1 MLFVRRNQTDVKRK
15 YFFEQLNEYQGLNN
29 MNRPQPVERM
39 VEIIKKLPGVGPKMA
54 ERLSYHI
61 LKMSRVEVDR
71 LIDSIQNARQT
82 MKCCSI
88 CCNLSEHDPCLICSD
103 TTREQSIIC
112 VVETPQD
119 LIAVSK
125 VKDYKGLYFVL
136 GGALSPLD
144 AVGPDDIRTDKLI
157 KRLKSDNISEVIIA
171 TDTDSKGEITAVYLA
186 DIIKTLGIKVTRLGY
201 GLPVGG
207 DIEYADEVTISRAIA
222 GRKEM

>member
-1 MLFVRRNQTDVKRK
+1 
-15 YFFEQLNEYQGLNN
+15 
-29 MNRPQPVERM
+29 MNIPQPVERM
-39 VEIIKKLPGVGPKMA
+39 IDIIKKLPGVGPKMA

-61 LKMSRVEVDR
+61 LKMHDSEVNR
-71 LIDSIQNARQT
+71 LIDSIVKARE
-82 MKCCSI
+82 KIKNCSI
-88 CCNLSEHDPCLICSD
+88 CCNLSEYDPCPICSD
-103 TTREQSIIC
+103 SSREHDVIC

-125 VKDYKGLYFVL
+125 AKDYKGLYFVL

-144 AVGPDDIRTDKLI
+144 AVGPGDIRVEKLI
-157 KRLKSDNISEVIIA
+157 KRLKNDTISEVIIA

-186 DIIKTLGIKVTRLGY
+186 ELIKKLGIKVTRLGY

-207 DIEYADEVTISRAIA
+207 DIEYADDVTISRAIA

>member
-1 MLFVRRNQTDVKRK
+1 
-15 YFFEQLNEYQGLNN
+15 
-29 MNRPQPVERM
+29 M
-39 VEIIKKLPGVGPKMA
+39 VEIIKRLPGVGPKMA

-61 LKMSRVEVDR
+61 LKMTSAEVDR
-71 LIDSIQNARQT
+71 LVDSIQKARQT
-82 MKCCSI
+82 MCYCDI
-88 CCNLSEHDPCLICSD
+88 CFNLSETNPCPVCSD
-103 TTREQSIIC
+103 KSRDKDVIC

-119 LIAVSK
+119 LIAISK

-144 AVGPDDIRTDKLI
+144 AIGPDDIKISQLL
-157 KRLKSDNISEVIIA
+157 KRLKSSSIKEVILA
-171 TDTDSKGEITAVYLA
+171 TDTDSKGEMTAVYISQ
-186 DIIKTLGIKVTRLGY
+186 IIKPLRIKITRLGY

>member
-1 MLFVRRNQTDVKRK
+1 
-15 YFFEQLNEYQGLNN
+15 
-29 MNRPQPVERM
+29 MNRPRPVEKM
-39 VEIIKKLPGVGPKMA
+39 VGIIKKLPGVGHKMA

-61 LKMSRVEVDR
+61 LKMPQVEVDR
-71 LIDSIQNARQT
+71 LIDSIQNARRT

-88 CCNLSEHDPCLICSD
+88 CCNLSEHDPCHICSD
-103 TTREQSIIC
+103 VTREKNIVC

-125 VKDYKGLYFVL
+125 VEDYKGLYFVL

-144 AVGPDDIRTDKLI
+144 AVGPDDIRIDKLI
-157 KRLKSDNISEVIIA
+157 KRLKRDSINEVIIA
-171 TDTDSKGEITAVYLA
+171 TDADSKGEITAVYLA
-186 DIIKTLGIKVTRLGY
+186 DIIKILGIKVTRLGY

-207 DIEYADEVTISRAIA
+207 DIEYADEITISRAIA

>member
-1 MLFVRRNQTDVKRK
+1 
-15 YFFEQLNEYQGLNN
+15 
-29 MNRPQPVERM
+29 MNRPQSIERII
-39 VEIIKKLPGVGPKMA
+39 EIIKRMPGVGPKMA

-61 LKMSRVEVDR
+61 LKMSENEVSR
-71 LIDSIQNARQT
+71 LVDSILKARQT
-82 MKCCSI
+82 MKSCSI
-88 CCNLSEHDPCLICSD
+88 CYNLSEHDPCLVCSD
-103 TTREQSIIC
+103 SERDHNMVCI
-112 VVETPQD
+112 VETPQD
-119 LIAVSK
+119 LIAVSR

-144 AVGPDDIRTDKLI
+144 AVGPDDIRIDNLI

-171 TDTDSKGEITAVYLA
+171 TDTDSKGEMTAVYIAEL
-186 DIIKTLGIKVTRLGY
+186 IKKLGIKVTRLGY

>member
-1 MLFVRRNQTDVKRK
+1 
-15 YFFEQLNEYQGLNN
+15 

-39 VEIIKKLPGVGPKMA
+39 INVIKKLPGVGPKMA

-61 LKMSRVEVDR
+61 LKMTENEVNK
-71 LIDSIQNARQT
+71 LVDSILKARQV
-82 MKCCSI
+82 MKNCSI
-88 CCNLSEHDPCLICSD
+88 CYNLSEHDPCPVCADSA
-103 TTREQSIIC
+103 RERNVVC

-125 VKDYKGLYFVL
+125 VKEYKGLYFVL

-144 AVGPDDIRTDKLI
+144 AVGPDDIRIDKLI
-157 KRLKSDNISEVIIA
+157 KWIKSDNISEVIVA

-186 DIIKTLGIKVTRLGY
+186 DLIKKLGVKVTRLGY

>member
-1 MLFVRRNQTDVKRK
+1 
-15 YFFEQLNEYQGLNN
+15 
-29 MNRPQPVERM
+29 MNRPQSVERM
-39 VEIIKKLPGVGPKMA
+39 INVIKKLPGIGPKMA

-61 LKMSRVEVDR
+61 LKIKDNEINN
-71 LIDSIQNARQT
+71 LIDSILKARQI
-82 MKCCSI
+82 MKSCSS
-88 CCNLSEHDPCLICSD
+88 CYNLSEYDPCPICADSLKE
-103 TTREQSIIC
+103 RNIVC

-136 GGALSPLD
+136 GGMLSPLD
-144 AVGPDDIRTDKLI
+144 AVGPNDIRIDKLI
-157 KRLKSDNISEVIIA
+157 KRIKNEKIEEVIIA
-171 TDTDSKGEITAVYLA
+171 TDTDSKGEMTAVYLA
-186 DIIKTLGIKVTRLGY
+186 DLIKKLGIKVTRLGY

>member
-1 MLFVRRNQTDVKRK
+1 LFRRG
-15 YFFEQLNEYQGLNN
+15 FELI

-54 ERLSYHI
+54 ERLSYYM
-61 LKMSRVEVDR
+61 LKMSCGEIDR
-71 LIDSIQNARQT
+71 FIDAIQKARQT
-82 MKCCSI
+82 IKCCNV
-88 CCNLSEHDPCLICSD
+88 CYNLSEYDPCPICSD
-103 TTREQSIIC
+103 ATREQNLMC

-125 VKDYKGLYFVL
+125 AEDYRGVYFVL

-144 AVGPDDIRTDKLI
+144 AVGPGDIRVGKLI
-157 KRLKSDNISEVIIA
+157 KRLKIGNISEVIIA
-171 TDTDSKGEITAVYLA
+171 TDTDSKGEMTAVYLA
-186 DIIKTLGIKVTRLGY
+186 GVIKELGVKVTRLGY

-222 GRKEM
+222 GRTEM